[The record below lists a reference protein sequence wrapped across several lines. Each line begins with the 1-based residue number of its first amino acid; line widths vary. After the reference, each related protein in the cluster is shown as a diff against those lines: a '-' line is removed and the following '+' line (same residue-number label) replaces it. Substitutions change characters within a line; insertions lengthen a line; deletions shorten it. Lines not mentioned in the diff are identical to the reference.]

1 MLPLLYFSFWMM
13 NYFKVNYAE
22 PSKKLS
28 LERAIEL
35 DHMLDQRLSST
46 LDENG
51 INTCSSDETLRNIF
65 SSSYYKQP
73 LLTAKMGEPLYHRR
87 GVKDGLTRQV
97 KDTLRR
103 RQIPGS
109 YDGPVRASSEEFNGL
124 EEVV

>member
-22 PSKKLS
+22 TSKKLS

-35 DHMLDQRLSST
+35 DHLLDQRLSNT
-46 LDENG
+46 LDEHG
-51 INTCSSDETLRNIF
+51 ISTCSSDETLRNIF

-73 LLTAKMGEPLYHRR
+73 LLAAKMGEPLYHRR
-87 GVKDGLTRQV
+87 GVRDGLTRQV
-97 KDTLRR
+97 KDMLRR
-103 RQIPGS
+103 RLIPGS
-109 YDGPVRASSEEFNGL
+109 YESPVVATSEEFTGP